1 LNGIAYFLIA
11 ILGIVTTL
19 LGAILPLISQRWS
32 LSTVQAGQLFSWQF
46 ASATIATVTSAW
58 VFQKRAF
65 KMPILIGIALSLLG
79 VGFLSRVDWQF
90 GRYCIACYGAG
101 LGLSLP
107 ALNLAVSE
115 ANPGR
120 RAASLS
126 WLNAFWAAGAV
137 GGPLLLLL
145 TRNLDRFLLLL
156 AIALSTCLVLSFLL
170 PVSTQ
175 STNPPEL
182 SRAAQQ
188 SGRLKLAIALS
199 FAFFL
204 LVGSEN
210 AVSGWASSLA
220 LPQFSNAYAAAAAP
234 AAFWTFF
241 LASRAAAA
249 PLALRRLREAQVMSC
264 GLACAV
270 AAIVAFFMVKSPFL
284 VLAACALAGL
294 GIAPA
299 VPVVIAE
306 VSAILGEHNPASTVC
321 FAAGGAGAATLPALV
336 GILATKTGIAKAG
349 LAVPMTALSLVLIAG
364 LTSGKRQSKKL
375 HVAVEP
381 AD

>member
-1 LNGIAYFLIA
+1 MIA

>member
-1 LNGIAYFLIA
+1 MNGIAYFLIA

-79 VGFLSRVDWQF
+79 VAFLSRVDWQF
-90 GRYCIACYGAG
+90 GRYCIACYGVG

-115 ANPGR
+115 ANPVR

-175 STNPPEL
+175 STNPREL
-182 SRAAQQ
+182 SRAAQP

-220 LPQFSNAYAAAAAP
+220 LPQFSNAYTAAAAP
-234 AAFWTFF
+234 AAFWMFF
-241 LASRAAAA
+241 LASRAAA
-249 PLALRRLREAQVMSC
+249 PLALRKLREVQLMSG

-270 AAIVAFFMVKSPFL
+270 VAVVAFFVVKNPIL
-284 VLAACALAGL
+284 VSTACALAGL

-306 VSAILGEHNPASTVC
+306 VSARLGEHNPASTVC